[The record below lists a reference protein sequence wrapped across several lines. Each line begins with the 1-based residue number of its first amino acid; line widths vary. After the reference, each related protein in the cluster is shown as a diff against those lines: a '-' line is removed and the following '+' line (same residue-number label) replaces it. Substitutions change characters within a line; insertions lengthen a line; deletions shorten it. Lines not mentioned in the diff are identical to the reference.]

1 MESSELLELIKSRR
15 SIRRWLPKPVEEEK
29 ISKILT
35 AGIYAP
41 CACNYQAT
49 RFHVIRDKALIVAIS
64 KNTAPWFRNIYP
76 PIIIAV
82 LFDVGK
88 PHPLGF
94 NFSKPHPWSR
104 FIWQDTAAAMMNM
117 MLMADA
123 LRLKTCWVSII
134 PSKLGPQRQMIR
146 QLLKINRRYV
156 LACLLFLGYSNE
168 KVDINI
174 AKHYNVPIKR
184 VEQKYILNQLS

>member
-1 MESSELLELIKSRR
+1 MEPNELLELIKSRR
-15 SIRRWLPKPVEEEK
+15 SIRRWLPKPVEDEK

-49 RFHVIRDKALIVAIS
+49 RFHVIRDKALIATIS
-64 KNTAPWFRNIYP
+64 KNTAPWFKNVYP

-82 LFDVGK
+82 LFDVKK

-104 FIWQDTAAAMMNM
+104 FIWQDTASAMMNM
-117 MLMADA
+117 MLMAEA
-123 LRLKTCWVSII
+123 LGLKTCWVSII
-134 PSKLGPQRQMIR
+134 PSKLGPQRQRIR
-146 QLLKINRRYV
+146 QLLKINHRYG
-156 LACLLFLGYSNE
+156 LTCLLFLGYSNE
-168 KVDINI
+168 QVDINT
-174 AKHYNVPIKR
+174 AKHYGVPIKR
-184 VEQKYILNQLS
+184 VEKEYILARLT